1 MVYFTGEKNMKRYI
15 SRYKVKPLFPQR
27 KEKKIKGA
35 ILKGIFEDNLRMIS
49 KTEKAVNNRKPLKK
63 KNLLKI
69 SGAFSLMILIYVFL
83 NHFGILNHALFKNLP
98 STSIK
103 PEINRLSQDS
113 EPRFSERETINITPS
128 QYNAFLIKLPIPL
141 RKIFNLKVKRILI
154 DPGHGG
160 EDPGTTGRL
169 GTKEKD
175 ITLDIAMKLRDRLNN
190 HPGYQILM
198 TREKDIT
205 LSLNNRIDIAK
216 SCGVD
221 LFISIHINYFPNQP
235 INTIETFYFGLHT
248 DKESL
253 LLAEKENKG
262 TEYTLNDFKG
272 IIRNIENTLK
282 TQESRSLAYYIQK
295 SLYNN
300 IRRENKDIKNFGIKT
315 APFVVLLGVDIP
327 SVLTEVTCLSNII
340 EEVRL
345 NTQNYRKEI
354 ARYLEEGIVNYLNK
368 K

>member
-1 MVYFTGEKNMKRYI
+1 MKR
-15 SRYKVKPLFPQR
+15 LFPQR
-27 KEKKIKGA
+27 KEKKTRGT

-49 KTEKAVNNRKPLKK
+49 KTEKAGNNRKPPQK

-69 SGAFSLMILIYVFL
+69 SGAFSLMILFYVFF
-83 NHFGILNHALFKNLP
+83 NHFNHTLFKNSP
-98 STSIK
+98 SASIK
-103 PEINRLSQDS
+103 PEVTRFSQDS
-113 EPRFSERETINITPS
+113 APGFSERETSAIAPS

-160 EDPGTTGRL
+160 EDPGTSGRL

-175 ITLDIAMKLRDRLNN
+175 ITLDIAMKLRDRLNK

-216 SCGVD
+216 SCGAD
-221 LFISIHINYFPNQP
+221 LFISIHINYIPNRP
-235 INTIETFYFGLHT
+235 INTIETFYFGPHT

-253 LLAEKENKG
+253 LLAEKENRG

-272 IIRNIENTLK
+272 IIRNIEDTLK
-282 TQESRSLAYYIQK
+282 TQESRSLAYFIQK

-327 SVLTEVTCLSNII
+327 SVLTEVTCLSNIT

-345 NTQNYRKEI
+345 NTQFYRKKM

>member
-1 MVYFTGEKNMKRYI
+1 MKLLL
-15 SRYKVKPLFPQR
+15 SER
-27 KEKKIKGA
+27 KEKKMKSS
-35 ILKGIFEDNLRMIS
+35 ILKGVFDDNLRITG
-49 KTEKAVNNRKPLKK
+49 KVKKAGNNKKRQK
-63 KNLLKI
+63 KNNLGKI
-69 SGAFSLMILIYVFL
+69 SGAFFLVILVYLFF
-83 NHFGILNHALFKNLP
+83 NHFDFFSHAFFKNLP
-98 STSIK
+98 SVSIK
-103 PEINRLSQDS
+103 SEITRPIQDS
-113 EPRFSERETINITPS
+113 TSEFNETETGDITPS
-128 QYNAFLIKLPIPL
+128 QYNAFLLKLPMPL

-175 ITLDIAMKLRDRLNN
+175 ITLDIAMKLRDRLNT
-190 HPGYQILM
+190 HLGYQILM

-205 LSLNNRIDIAK
+205 LSLNDRIDIAK
-216 SCGVD
+216 SCGAD
-221 LFISIHINYFPNQP
+221 LFISIHINYIPDRP
-235 INTIETFYFGLHT
+235 INTIETFYFGPHT
-248 DKESL
+248 DKQSL

-262 TEYTLNDFKG
+262 TEYTLNEFKG

-282 TQESRSLAYYIQK
+282 TQESRSLAYFIQK
-295 SLYNN
+295 SLYRN

-327 SVLTEVTCLSNII
+327 SVLTEVTCLSDIN
-340 EEVRL
+340 EERKL
-345 NTQNYRKEI
+345 NTRFYRKKI

>member
-1 MVYFTGEKNMKRYI
+1 MK
-15 SRYKVKPLFPQR
+15 SS
-27 KEKKIKGA
+27 
-35 ILKGIFEDNLRMIS
+35 ILKGVFDENLRMIGRA
-49 KTEKAVNNRKPLKK
+49 KKAGNNKNRPKK
-63 KNLLKI
+63 KNLVKI
-69 SGAFSLMILIYVFL
+69 SGAFFLVILIYVFF
-83 NHFGILNHALFKNLP
+83 NHFDFFSHAFFKKLP
-98 STSIK
+98 PAFIK
-103 PEINRLSQDS
+103 SEVTRPSQDS
-113 EPRFSERETINITPS
+113 EPGFNETEASNITPS
-128 QYNAFLIKLPIPL
+128 QYNAFLIKLPMPL
-141 RKIFNLKVKRILI
+141 RKIFNLKVKQILI

-175 ITLDIAMKLRDRLNN
+175 ITLDIAMKLRDRLKRQ
-190 HPGYQILM
+190 PGYKILM

-216 SCGVD
+216 SCGAD
-221 LFISIHINYFPNQP
+221 LFISIHINYIPDQP

-282 TQESRSLAYYIQK
+282 TQESRSLAYFIQK
-295 SLYNN
+295 SLYSN
-300 IRRENKDIKNFGIKT
+300 ISRENKNIKNFGIKT

-327 SVLTEVTCLSNII
+327 SVLSEVTCLSDIN
-340 EEVRL
+340 EEMKL
-345 NTQNYRKEI
+345 NTEDYRKEI
-354 ARYLEEGIVNYLNK
+354 ARYLEEGIVDYLNK

>member
-1 MVYFTGEKNMKRYI
+1 
-15 SRYKVKPLFPQR
+15 VKFLFL
-27 KEKKIKGA
+27 ELKKKKKKST
-35 ILKGIFEDNLRMIS
+35 ILKGVFEDNLRIMG
-49 KTEKAVNNRKPLKK
+49 KAEKARNNNRRLKK
-63 KNLLKI
+63 KNLVKL
-69 SGAFSLMILIYVFL
+69 SGAFSLLILIYVSLNHFDFL
-83 NHFGILNHALFKNLP
+83 NHTFFKNLRLA
-98 STSIK
+98 SAKSDVTSS
-103 PEINRLSQDS
+103 NQDS
-113 EPRFSERETINITPS
+113 EPGFDEMGRSGINPS
-128 QYNAFLIKLPIPL
+128 RYNAFLIKLPIPL

-160 EDPGTTGRL
+160 EDPGTTGKL

-175 ITLDIAMKLRDRLNN
+175 ITLDIAMKLRDRLNK

-205 LSLNNRIDIAK
+205 LSLNHRIDIAK
-216 SCGVD
+216 SCGAD
-221 LFISIHINYFPNQP
+221 LFISIHINYIPDQP
-235 INTIETFYFGLHT
+235 INTIETFYFGPHT

-282 TQESRSLAYYIQK
+282 TQESRSLAYFIQK
-295 SLYNN
+295 SLYRN

-315 APFVVLLGVDIP
+315 APFVVLLEVDIP
-327 SVLTEVTCLSNII
+327 SVLTEVTCLSNID
-340 EEVRL
+340 EEMKL
-345 NTQNYRKEI
+345 NTKIYRKKI

>member
-1 MVYFTGEKNMKRYI
+1 
-15 SRYKVKPLFPQR
+15 VKFLLPER
-27 KEKKIKGA
+27 KKEKKKTI
-35 ILKGIFEDNLRMIS
+35 ILKGVFQENLRMVG
-49 KTEKAVNNRKPLKK
+49 KAERVEHNKK
-63 KNLLKI
+63 RQKRKNLLKM
-69 SGAFSLMILIYVFL
+69 SGAFFLVILVYVSLNHFDFL
-83 NHFGILNHALFKNLP
+83 NHTFFKNLRLA
-98 STSIK
+98 SAKSDVTS
-103 PEINRLSQDS
+103 SHQDS
-113 EPRFSERETINITPS
+113 APQVNEKETGNITPS
-128 QYNAFLIKLPIPL
+128 EYNVFLIKLPIPL

-175 ITLDIAMKLRDRLNN
+175 ITLNIAMKLRDRLNR

-205 LSLNNRIDIAK
+205 LSLNDRIDIAK
-216 SCGVD
+216 SCGAD
-221 LFISIHINYFPNQP
+221 LFISIHINYIPDQP
-235 INTIETFYFGLHT
+235 INTIETFYFGPHM

-272 IIRNIENTLK
+272 IIRNIEDTLK
-282 TQESRSLAYYIQK
+282 TQESRSLAYFIQK
-295 SLYNN
+295 SLYRN

-315 APFVVLLGVDIP
+315 APFVVLLGVEIP
-327 SVLTEVTCLSNII
+327 SVLTEVTCLSNIN
-340 EEVRL
+340 EEMKL
-345 NTQNYRKEI
+345 NTGYYRKKI

-368 K
+368 NK